1 MPWRPRAARTVDG
14 EDVPPG
20 AAVHRIGSDAGL
32 PIADPMLSST
42 KLHVLGNASDP
53 LPDYVAGFVEHLRL
67 RMS

>member
-1 MPWRPRAARTVDG
+1 MCRPVLPSTALAATQAYRSPT
-14 EDVPPG
+14 
-20 AAVHRIGSDAGL
+20 
-32 PIADPMLSST
+32 PMLSST